1 MRAES
6 RLDSRRH
13 GDRRRPS
20 TCILERLDVTMA
32 HETILLVEDEP
43 AVRQLFVTA
52 LTRAGYTVLEA
63 ANGEEGVAIFD
74 SHAAAIDLVMTD
86 IRMPH
91 MTGDQ
96 LARRL
101 RERRHDLKVIWISGN
116 GGPDDSED
124 YLTKPFSREEMLNKI
139 REVLSR
145 T

>member
-1 MRAES
+1 
-6 RLDSRRH
+6 
-13 GDRRRPS
+13 
-20 TCILERLDVTMA
+20 MA

-63 ANGEEGVAIFD
+63 ANGEEGIAIFD
-74 SHAAAIDLVMTD
+74 RHAAAIDLLVTD

-96 LARRL
+96 LARKL

-116 GGPDDSED
+116 GGPADSQD
-124 YLTKPFSREEMLNKI
+124 YLTKPFSREEMLKKI

>member
-1 MRAES
+1 MLAES

-43 AVRQLFVTA
+43 VVRQLFVTA

-63 ANGEEGVAIFD
+63 ANGDEGVAIFD
-74 SHAAAIDLVMTD
+74 RHAAAIDLLVTD

-96 LARRL
+96 LARKL
-101 RERRHDLKVIWISGN
+101 RERRPNLKVIWISGN
-116 GGPDDSED
+116 GAPADSQD
-124 YLTKPFSREEMLNKI
+124 YLTKPFSREEMLDKI
-139 REVLSR
+139 HEVLSR
-145 T
+145 P

>member
-1 MRAES
+1 
-6 RLDSRRH
+6 
-13 GDRRRPS
+13 
-20 TCILERLDVTMA
+20 MA

-43 AVRQLFVTA
+43 AVRHLFVMA

-74 SHAAAIDLVMTD
+74 SHAADIDLLMTD

-91 MTGDQ
+91 LTGDQ
-96 LARRL
+96 LVQQL
-101 RERRHDLKVIWISGN
+101 RKRRHDLKVIWISGN
-116 GGPDDSED
+116 GGPADSQD
-124 YLTKPFSREEMLNKI
+124 YLTKPFSREEMLKKI